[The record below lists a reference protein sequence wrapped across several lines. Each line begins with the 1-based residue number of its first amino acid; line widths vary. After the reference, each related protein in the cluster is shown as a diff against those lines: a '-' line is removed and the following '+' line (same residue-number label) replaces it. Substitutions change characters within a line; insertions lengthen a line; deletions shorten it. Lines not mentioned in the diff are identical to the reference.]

1 MPKSPKDR
9 FNSTWDLSVYMQEI
23 LEIVSLALLI
33 SQLLENSIL
42 FQVFVKGLLRRRFGR
57 RQSAE
62 GVHGWKEVRV
72 LGGSEV

>member
-62 GVHGWKEVRV
+62 GVHG
-72 LGGSEV
+72 